1 MSFFEFL
8 QVYQSKIW
16 LEFIQ
21 HLRIITISIPIAILI
36 SAPLGFLISS
46 RPKLAKIVLNFASIL
61 MTIPSLALFGI
72 MVVVLAPFKLG
83 LGMTPAVVAISVY
96 SILPITRNIYTA
108 LNQVSPSIVEAA
120 VGLGMSRGQILSQIK
135 IPLSVPVIMAGVRN
149 AVILGVSVATFASL
163 VGAGGLGSLI
173 FSGISRTNL
182 KMVVVGALLVSF
194 LGIVVNYLFLIL
206 EDALTPAGLKIK
218 N

>member
-16 LEFIQ
+16 LEFVQ

-36 SAPLGFLISS
+36 SAPLGFFISS

-120 VGLGMSRGQILSQIK
+120 VGLGMSRGLILSQIK

-206 EDALTPAGLKIK
+206 EDALTPAGFKIK

>member
-16 LEFIQ
+16 LEFVQ

-120 VGLGMSRGQILSQIK
+120 VGLGMDKSCPK
-135 IPLSVPVIMAGVRN
+135 
-149 AVILGVSVATFASL
+149 
-163 VGAGGLGSLI
+163 
-173 FSGISRTNL
+173 L
-182 KMVVVGALLVSF
+182 KFPSPF
-194 LGIVVNYLFLIL
+194 R
-206 EDALTPAGLKIK
+206 
-218 N
+218 

>member
-16 LEFIQ
+16 LEFVQ
-21 HLRIITISIPIAILI
+21 HLRIITISIPMAILI
-36 SAPLGFLISS
+36 SAPLGFFISS
-46 RPKLAKIVLNFASIL
+46 RPKLAKIVLNIASIL

-206 EDALTPAGLKIK
+206 EDALTPAGLKTK

>member
-16 LEFIQ
+16 LEFVQ